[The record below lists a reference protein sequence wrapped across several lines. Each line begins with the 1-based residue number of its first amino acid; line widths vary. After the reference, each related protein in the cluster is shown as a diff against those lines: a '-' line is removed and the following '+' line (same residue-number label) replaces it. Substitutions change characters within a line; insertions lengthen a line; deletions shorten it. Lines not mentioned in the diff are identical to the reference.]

1 MFSQWVLAALL
12 SSTAGMT
19 TYNKAGP
26 VASQRIGWL
35 EYIKQMVHFFFLVIC
50 TACLTLCWID
60 SNITVANALRP
71 PLVQAEHKQHLLV
84 YSIHHQRHDSQ

>member
-1 MFSQWVLAALL
+1 
-12 SSTAGMT
+12 MT

-26 VASQRIGWL
+26 VASQRVGRL
-35 EYIKQMVHFFFLVIC
+35 VYIEWMVYFFLVIC

-60 SNITVANALRP
+60 CNVIVACMLRT
-71 PLVQAEHKQHLLV
+71 PLVQAEDKQHLLV